1 MATQESLDR
10 VQQLYVAYYG
20 RPADQEGQ
28 EYWADRLD
36 AEGEGAIINAFGNSE
51 EYAAL
56 AEGEGNATLVNSI
69 FMQAFGRNADA
80 EGLVYYTG
88 VLESGEKSL
97 AEIALTIINAAS
109 GFDRNQFDA
118 KVEAAAAYT
127 ADFGA
132 AADYDLVAAKEV
144 VANAEGG
151 LYTPELTPSIEA
163 YQAAQQAVSDYLQN
177 EVAVNEAVAENLE
190 ATAIDADEPTDTE
203 IQTALTAELAAAV
216 VDVEAEADFAALD
229 ETASVAAAQIAAQ
242 KEAYADAVTEA
253 KATVSETTG
262 LQAAIN
268 SLLAAEGRL
277 EMALK
282 AELATNQALVGE
294 AARANALNA
303 EAIAVDTIA
312 GNDVLATIDG
322 ASFLVVNTDGEV
334 VLADGLTASD
344 YEGLDALI
352 SAAQAQYDAET
363 AVATRT
369 ELFETA
375 AERVINLEQDVENG
389 DVTQGNGYT
398 VDVEGNVTIELT
410 SAGTGT
416 APNSQALLNAEADV
430 AAFDKAVAAYEELAA
445 LQSEYDGLIEAV
457 EEAEAA
463 FADMDVNF
471 VKYADNAVSTGEN
484 DLFIFDEDEGN
495 VTFQAGFGNE
505 GEDQIFIGDSFTR
518 VDVAAD
524 ETLNTD
530 DLGDSGVLEVFFAQ
544 DAGDAVLS
552 FEGKAFAGNA
562 ETGFDG
568 VTLTLT
574 GVNIDDLQL
583 ENGYISMA

>member
-151 LYTPELTPSIEA
+151 LYTPELTPAIEA
-163 YQAAQQAVSDYLQN
+163 YQAAQQAVSDYLQD
-177 EVAVNEAVAENLE
+177 EVAANETVAENLE
-190 ATAIDADEPTDTE
+190 ANAVDADEPTDLE
-203 IQTALTAELAAAV
+203 IQTALTAKLNTAV
-216 VDVEAEADFAALD
+216 TEVNTTGGITLD
-229 ETASVAAAQIAAQ
+229 TNNASVAAAQIAAQ
-242 KEAYADAVTEA
+242 KEAYAEAVTAA

-268 SLLAAEGRL
+268 SLMAAEGRL
-277 EMALK
+277 ETALK
-282 AELATNQALVGE
+282 SELETNA
-294 AARANALNA
+294 ALNA
-303 EAIAVDTIA
+303 EFAKFASLNDLVAADYTINEDGTIQLTADNSFVVEESNGELAIADA
-312 GNDVLATIDG
+312 
-322 ASFLVVNTDGEV
+322 F
-334 VLADGLTASD
+334 ADSKGV
-344 YEGLDALI
+344 DALV
-352 SAAQAQYDAET
+352 SSAQAQFDADA
-363 AVATRT
+363 AVTTRT
-369 ELFETA
+369 ELFEVA
-375 AERVINLEQDVENG
+375 AERVINLEAESDNAEVTEDTGTGG
-389 DVTQGNGYT
+389 DYKI
-398 VDVEGNVTIELT
+398 DAEGNVTFDI
-410 SAGTGT
+410 SAD
-416 APNSQALLNAEADV
+416 APNAQALLDAEADV
-430 AAFDKAVAAYEELAA
+430 AAFDEAVAAYEELSA
-445 LQSEYDGLIEAV
+445 LQNEYDDLNDAV
-457 EEAEAA
+457 DEAEEA

-471 VKYADNAVSTGEN
+471 VEYADNAASTGEN

-495 VTFQAGFGNE
+495 VVFQAGFGNE

-544 DAGDAVLS
+544 AGPDAVLS

>member
-36 AEGEGAIINAFGNSE
+36 AEGEVAIINAFGNSD

-56 AEGEGNATLVNSI
+56 AEGEGNATLVNNI

-118 KVEAAAAYT
+118 KVEAAATYT

-177 EVAVNEAVAENLE
+177 EVAVNETVAENLE
-190 ATAIDADEPTDTE
+190 ENAVDADEPTDTE
-203 IQTALTAELAAAV
+203 IQTALTAELGDAV
-216 VDVEAEADFAALD
+216 ADVEAAADFATLD

-268 SLLAAEGRL
+268 SLMAAEGRL
-277 EMALK
+277 ETALK
-282 AELATNQALVGE
+282 TELETNA
-294 AARANALNA
+294 ALNA
-303 EAIAVDTIA
+303 EFAKF
-312 GNDVLATIDG
+312 
-322 ASFLVVNTDGEV
+322 ASLN
-334 VLADGLTASD
+334 GLTAAD
-344 YEGLDALI
+344 YTINADGTVQLTADDSFVVEESNGELSIADAFADSKGVDALV
-352 SAAQAQYDAET
+352 SSAQAQFNADT
-363 AVATRT
+363 AVTTRT
-369 ELFETA
+369 ELFEAA
-375 AERVINLEQDVENG
+375 AERVINLEAEIDNAEVTEDTGAGG
-389 DVTQGNGYT
+389 DYEI
-398 VDVEGNVTIELT
+398 DAEGNVTFDI
-410 SAGTGT
+410 SAD
-416 APNSQALLNAEADV
+416 APNAQALLNAEANV
-430 AAFDKAVAAYEELAA
+430 AAFDEAVAAYEELSA
-445 LQSEYDGLIEAV
+445 LQSEYDDLNEAV

-471 VKYADNAVSTGEN
+471 VEYADNAASTGEN

-505 GEDQIFIGDSFTR
+505 GEDQIFIGDNFTR
-518 VDVAAD
+518 FDVAAD

-544 DAGDAVLS
+544 AGADAVLS

>member
-36 AEGEGAIINAFGNSE
+36 AEGEVAIINAFGNSD

-56 AEGEGNATLVNSI
+56 AEGEGNATLVNNI

-118 KVEAAAAYT
+118 KVEAAATYT

-151 LYTPELTPSIEA
+151 LYTPELTPAIEA
-163 YQAAQQAVSDYLQN
+163 YQAAQQAVSDYLQD
-177 EVAVNEAVAENLE
+177 EVAANETVAENLE
-190 ATAIDADEPTDTE
+190 ANAVDADEPTDLE
-203 IQTALTAELAAAV
+203 IQTALTAELNTAV
-216 VDVEAEADFAALD
+216 TEVNTTGGITLD
-229 ETASVAAAQIAAQ
+229 TNNASVAAAQIAAQ
-242 KEAYADAVTEA
+242 KEAYAEAVTAA

-268 SLLAAEGRL
+268 SLMAAEGRL
-277 EMALK
+277 ETALK
-282 AELATNQALVGE
+282 TELETNA
-294 AARANALNA
+294 ALNA
-303 EAIAVDTIA
+303 EFAKF
-312 GNDVLATIDG
+312 
-322 ASFLVVNTDGEV
+322 ASLN
-334 VLADGLTASD
+334 GLTAAD
-344 YEGLDALI
+344 YTINADGTVQLTADDSFVVEESNGELSIADAFADSKGVDALV
-352 SAAQAQYDAET
+352 SSAQAQFNADT
-363 AVATRT
+363 AVTTRT
-369 ELFETA
+369 ELFEAA
-375 AERVINLEQDVENG
+375 AERVINLEAEIDNAEVTEDTGAGG
-389 DVTQGNGYT
+389 DYEI
-398 VDVEGNVTIELT
+398 DAEGNVTFDI
-410 SAGTGT
+410 SAD
-416 APNSQALLNAEADV
+416 APNAQALLNAEANV
-430 AAFDKAVAAYEELAA
+430 AAFDEAVAAYEELSA
-445 LQSEYDGLIEAV
+445 LQSEYDDLNEAV

-471 VKYADNAVSTGEN
+471 VEYADNAASTGEN

-505 GEDQIFIGDSFTR
+505 GEDQIFIGDNFTR
-518 VDVAAD
+518 FDVAAD

-544 DAGDAVLS
+544 AGADAVLS